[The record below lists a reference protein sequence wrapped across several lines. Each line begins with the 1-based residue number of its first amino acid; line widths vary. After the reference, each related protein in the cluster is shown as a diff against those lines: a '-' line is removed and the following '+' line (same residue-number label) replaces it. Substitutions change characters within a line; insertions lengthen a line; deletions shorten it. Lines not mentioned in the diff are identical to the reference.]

1 MRREKLVE
9 SIASAAEHLE
19 KSMEALVKKDEGS
32 MESSVWRAAAD
43 VEYALFLL
51 SLTQGEETE
60 SSSWRRDLPSR
71 QAEIGPV
78 LILVQDL
85 LKEAKGNIDAGDLRE
100 ARKKTWAAR
109 VHLLKARELMEK
121 RRRSGEKAT
130 LPLP

>member
-19 KSMEALVKKDEGS
+19 KSMEALVKKDERS

-43 VEYALFLL
+43 VEYALFLF
-51 SLTQGEETE
+51 SLTQVEEHE
-60 SSSWRRDLPSR
+60 SSSWRTNLPSR

-78 LILVQDL
+78 LMLAQDL

>member
-1 MRREKLVE
+1 MKREKLVE
-9 SIASAAEHLE
+9 PIASAVERLE
-19 KSMEALVKKDEGS
+19 KSMESLVKKDERS
-32 MESSVWRAAAD
+32 METSIWRAAAD

-60 SSSWRRDLPSR
+60 SSSWRLDLPSR

-78 LILVQDL
+78 LMLAQDL
-85 LKEAKGNIDAGDLRE
+85 LKEAKGAVDAGEFRE

-121 RRRSGEKAT
+121 RRKSGEKTT